1 MALRSG
7 LAYKSQHQEFVKMV
21 QENVMSTLQL
31 QVGSDDIVQIERLK
45 TEIMSIFLV
54 LELVLVSTV

>member
-1 MALRSG
+1 
-7 LAYKSQHQEFVKMV
+7 MV

-31 QVGSDDIVQIERLK
+31 QVGSDDVVQIERLK

>member
-1 MALRSG
+1 MVWLIKANTKRS
-7 LAYKSQHQEFVKMV
+7 VKMV